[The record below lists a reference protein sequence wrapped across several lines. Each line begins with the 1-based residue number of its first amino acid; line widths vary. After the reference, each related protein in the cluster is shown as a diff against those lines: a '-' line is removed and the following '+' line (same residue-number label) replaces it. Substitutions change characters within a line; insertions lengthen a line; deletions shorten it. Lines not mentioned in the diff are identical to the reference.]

1 MVYSIYACKKNKKER
16 EKAKEREKE
25 RKREKREKERERE
38 KKTFKKECAP
48 EGDRLGKLHLATGL
62 EPQTLKVSH

>member
-1 MVYSIYACKKNKKER
+1 MHVRKTRKRER
-16 EKAKEREKE
+16 KQKREKE